1 MNELNIKNGLI
12 VDGGLTATTISATTY
27 INLPTSVDIYV
38 TGGTYSNGTARFTNN
53 TGGTFNVSGF
63 NASNPSAIPH
73 TTASGTDTY
82 IATVSGVT
90 GYTDGDAYLV
100 RFTNGNTTDCT
111 LNINSIGAI
120 NLYRNND
127 GKLLGGDIQNNGEM
141 ICIYNSSLNVF
152 QCVGI
157 SPNTL
162 FAYVTN
168 DDSVTITKGQ
178 PVYAFSGTGDR
189 MTVKRAKNTSDLT
202 SAQTVG
208 LVYSSS
214 ILPNQKGLIII
225 QGLLDGLNILPTS
238 TWADGNPVYLGDTDG
253 SITNIKPYA
262 PNHLVYLGFVT
273 TASNGSAGRMYVR
286 IQNGYELDEIHNVV
300 ATGAT
305 YGDLIVYSASGANN
319 LWVTSKT
326 LTGTYKV
333 NGNLNITGTTSS
345 NSISATTISGG
356 TLYGDGTNLTGTNT
370 IVSNTVFVSKLG
382 NDSTGS
388 RTNMGKPF
396 LTLEAALSAATSG
409 DTIVVFPGSYTVTTT
424 GTTGL
429 AKDGVSWYFN
439 PNTNVTK
446 STSGSLFVISG
457 FTGSFNV
464 LGYGNFTCNG
474 SAGNVW
480 QITGNR
486 QNVNHTFEFDTAT
499 CTTTDTIRFNI
510 SGAGSY
516 TYTTSINIRGRVCQS
531 SGGRAIYSVF
541 SYTSAYGL
549 NQVIN
554 IDTIRS
560 TNSNAIRLG
569 DSYSVLSLTFN
580 YCESTTTDAI
590 WLDGMVQRV
599 SINSGPYVA
608 WGGSNR
614 WAYVF
619 GNTDGTYISSITINT
634 AGLNAGVLNGS
645 TNLNVSTGAGTV
657 LQVNGFLRALTQA
670 GGQVRGYSLGAVT
683 ISNGTLFAHHVE
695 SITMTGGL
703 AYIDNQT
710 NTFSGGGGVSI
721 SSGNIYI
728 KQADVVYGNI
738 SITGGK
744 LEVDRITFFSN
755 NDGSYPGGLT
765 MSSGTLRVNQY
776 VKNLNTVLATGWAL
790 NISGGILITNN
801 SPVFFVGNT
810 GLGAIRHN
818 GNFTWKLMGNVYLNT
833 AIQATS
839 GTITYQIG
847 SAANVI
853 VDANVA

>member
-1 MNELNIKNGLI
+1 MNEFNIKNGLI
-12 VDGGLTATTISATTY
+12 VDGGLTATTLSATTY
-27 INLPTSVDIYV
+27 LGLPTDIRV
-38 TGGTYSNGTARFTNN
+38 TGGTYSNGTATFTNN

-63 NASNPSAIPH
+63 YTGA
-73 TTASGTDTY
+73 TD
-82 IATVSGVT
+82 
-90 GYTDGDAYLV
+90 
-100 RFTNGNTTDCT
+100 
-111 LNINSIGAI
+111 
-120 NLYRNND
+120 
-127 GKLLGGDIQNNGEM
+127 
-141 ICIYNSSLNVF
+141 VF
-152 QCVGI
+152 V
-157 SPNTL
+157 
-162 FAYVTN
+162 
-168 DDSVTITKGQ
+168 
-178 PVYAFSGTGDR
+178 
-189 MTVKRAKNTSDLT
+189 
-202 SAQTVG
+202 
-208 LVYSSS
+208 
-214 ILPNQKGLIII
+214 
-225 QGLLDGLNILPTS
+225 
-238 TWADGNPVYLGDTDG
+238 
-253 SITNIKPYA
+253 
-262 PNHLVYLGFVT
+262 
-273 TASNGSAGRMYVR
+273 
-286 IQNGYELDEIHNVV
+286 
-300 ATGAT
+300 TGAT
-305 YGDLIVYSASGANN
+305 YNNANQFTFTN
-319 LWVTSKT
+319 NTGGTFNVSFNQVTGLTATT
-326 LTGTYKV
+326 L
-333 NGNLNITGTTSS
+333 
-345 NSISATTISGG
+345 SATTISGG

-370 IVSNTVFVSKLG
+370 IVSNTVFVSTLG

-457 FTGSFNV
+457 FTGSFNI

-499 CTTTDTIRFNI
+499 CTTTETIRFNI

-516 TYTTSINIRGRVCQS
+516 TYTNSINIRGRVCQS

-541 SYTSAYGL
+541 TSTAAYGL

-599 SINSGPYVA
+599 SINSGPYVS

-619 GNTDGTYISSITINT
+619 GNTDNTYISSITINT
-634 AGLNAGVLNGS
+634 AGLNSNNVGFF
-645 TNLNVSTGAGTV
+645 TNLNVNTSTGTL

-683 ISNGTLFAHHVE
+683 ISSGTLFAHHIE

-710 NTFSGGGGVSI
+710 SMFSGLGGVSI

-728 KQADVVYGNI
+728 KQADVSYGNI

-755 NDGSYPGGLT
+755 NDGGYQGAIT

-776 VKNLNTVLATGWAL
+776 VKNLNTVLASGWAL
-790 NISGGILITNN
+790 NISGGVLITNN